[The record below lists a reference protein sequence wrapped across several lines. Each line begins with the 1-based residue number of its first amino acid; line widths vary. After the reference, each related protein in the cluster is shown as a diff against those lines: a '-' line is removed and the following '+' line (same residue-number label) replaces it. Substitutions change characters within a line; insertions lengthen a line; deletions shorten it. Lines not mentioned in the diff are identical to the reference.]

1 MSCEPSV
8 SRDELIVPTNTI
20 KTGVPAVSRSGS
32 HDELN
37 TTARSDETIFA
48 VKPKLPKYI
57 TLPRFSGKVTKFQA
71 FWDSF
76 ERAIDKN
83 PSLSTVDKFN
93 YLNASLEGSAAQ
105 STQGLSLSEANY
117 TVATEILKERL
128 GRIQAIILAHME
140 SLLQLPVCWGQI
152 FTSLPCV

>member
-37 TTARSDETIFA
+37 TTARSDETIIT
-48 VKPKLPKYI
+48 VKPKLPKI
-57 TLPRFSGKVTKFQA
+57 TLPKFSGEVTKFRV

-76 ERAIDKN
+76 ESAIDKN
-83 PSLSTVDKFN
+83 PSLSAIDKFN
-93 YLNASLEGSAAQ
+93 YLNALLKGSAARSIQ
-105 STQGLSLSEANY
+105 NLSLSEANY
-117 TVATEILKERL
+117 TVATEILNQRF
-128 GRIQAIILAHME
+128 GRTQAIILVHME
-140 SLLQLPVCWGQI
+140 SASTASVCWGQI
-152 FTSLPCV
+152 FTSPPCV